1 MIVIIGY
8 NKIIAEGIADLL
20 PEEHETQ
27 FIKFPPERAFSNKE
41 LQMLVKYCSLIVINL
56 DSIYKSALEFI
67 QSVKKLSKSPNILAL
82 DSYKSSS
89 IAKHLIHQ
97 GVSAYLPITTNTEDL
112 SKAIKACLEGKSY
125 ISV

>member
-8 NKIIAEGIADLL
+8 NQIIAEGIADLM
-20 PEEHETQ
+20 PEQYETQ

-41 LQMLVKYCSLIVINL
+41 LQMLIKYCSLIVINL

-67 QSVKKLSKSPNILAL
+67 QSVKKLNKSPNILAL
-82 DSYKSSS
+82 DTYRSPS
-89 IAKHLIHQ
+89 IAKHLMNQ

-112 SKAIKACLEGKSY
+112 NKAIQACLEGNSY
-125 ISV
+125 ISI